1 MNSQESSPIARLRH
15 HVSGAIARGEAQPI
29 TEIPATPAPSA
40 HTPGP
45 WKTGGCGEDG
55 WRLILGP
62 TTRFFQAFGEAH
74 TTGVAAVSVSDCEAE
89 DLANAR
95 LIAAAPELLAELEK
109 TEASLS
115 AILASS
121 VIDSTTSHFFELR
134 RSRDAIRSAIAKAKG
149 VAL

>member
-1 MNSQESSPIARLRH
+1 MS
-15 HVSGAIARGEAQPI
+15 AQ
-29 TEIPATPAPSA
+29 THA

-62 TTRFFQAFGEAH
+62 TTRFFQASGEAH

-95 LIAAAPELLAELEK
+95 LIAAAPTMFDYLTLLASRGND
-109 TEASLS
+109 EAHE
-115 AILASS
+115 I
-121 VIDSTTSHFFELR
+121 IKKIT
-134 RSRDAIRSAIAKAKG
+134 G
-149 VAL
+149 P